1 MITRTLRRTRRAVRR
16 TTLPTA
22 ILAVIALTTAAVAT
36 RGPAPVKTAAA
47 QGAGSL
53 VCIELSSPDY
63 VDTTCLFDYDDP
75 SQDRDQ
81 DGIWPDPPLD
91 IDVRKH
97 IPRI

>member
-1 MITRTLRRTRRAVRR
+1 MTRTLRRTRRAVRR
-16 TTLPTA
+16 AALAMA
-22 ILAVIALTTAAVAT
+22 ILAVIASTTAAVAT
-36 RGPAPVKTAAA
+36 RRPALVETAAA

-63 VDTTCLFDYDDP
+63 VDTACLFDYDDP